1 VSLRWK
7 LSSGIGLVLVLL
19 VAAVSVDRSLGA
31 SEAAALDRADSALRA
46 AALAFRISTR
56 AGMLRARQ
64 SEVLGGDP
72 AALSVARAEREE
84 VERDCQQVRRLGAGN
99 GEALD
104 RVDRVERLLERW
116 WQEEMQRPDAP
127 RREATRMPD
136 SIVAASDELARLEY
150 AAADTARAEAQA
162 FDARRQ
168 LLLSLCA
175 ASTFAVGV
183 FVVLGLA
190 RRLLRRLAAI
200 QNAASR
206 VADGD
211 LGGVALPAVARDEL
225 GKVEEAVE
233 RMLVTLRT
241 VAEVSQRIGR
251 GDLTSQLEPRGDRDV
266 LGSALAAMTENLREV
281 LYGVRDTSNVL
292 AATSEE
298 ITASSARVAK
308 GAEEQTT
315 ATEETSSTME
325 EMAAQMRQVARNAET
340 ISSHVGNVAG
350 AIQTMAG
357 SNEQVASIGE
367 TLGQK
372 MSATTAMIEEV
383 TKAVE
388 YIAATAQALSDAAQQ
403 VAQEATQGGRLL
415 DDTVDKL
422 TAVSDRTQRSSA
434 VVEGLAARSR
444 EIGMIVKVIEEIADQ
459 TNLLALNAAI
469 EAARAGDAG
478 RGFGVVADEVRKL
491 AERSMK
497 ATKDIRA
504 VIEVA
509 QSDNAAAIE
518 VARSNIEGI
527 RQGAAQ
533 VARTGD
539 ALRKIIDSI
548 EQVSSQVSEVNNA
561 TQQQSATSREVMN
574 GVTRMRETVALLER
588 ATRDQVESSRGILAS
603 TRTMA
608 QMTQQVAEA
617 TVEQQTAGEQIL
629 KSIEHISRVSS
640 ENLSAVQELHRTAE
654 RLARQA
660 GGLQD
665 LVESFRDQG
674 PRKMG
679 PKSNRDTSLPRLRG
693 QGA

>member
-1 VSLRWK
+1 MSLRWK
-7 LSSGIGLVLVLL
+7 LSAGIGLVLLLL
-19 VAAVSVDRSLGA
+19 VAAVVADHLLAA
-31 SEAAALDRADSALRA
+31 SETAALERTDSAQQA
-46 AALAFRISTR
+46 AALAYRIR
-56 AGMLRARQ
+56 ALVA
-64 SEVLGGDP
+64 
-72 AALSVARAEREE
+72 ARADREDI
-84 VERDCQQVRRLGAGN
+84 ERDCQKVRRLSAGHAD
-99 GEALD
+99 ALD
-104 RVDRVERLLERW
+104 HVDRIERLLDRS
-116 WQEEMQRPDAP
+116 PDAIAP
-127 RREATRMPD
+127 AT
-136 SIVAASDELARLEY
+136 DELARIENT
-150 AAADTARAEAQA
+150 AADAARVEAQGL
-162 FDARRQ
+162 DARR
-168 LLLSLCA
+168 LLLLTLCA
-175 ASTFAVGV
+175 VSTFVLGV
-183 FVVLGLA
+183 FVVIGLS
-190 RRLLRRLAAI
+190 RSLLRRLAAI
-200 QNAASR
+200 QDAASR

-211 LGGVALPAVARDEL
+211 LRGVGLPTVAHDEL
-225 GKVEEAVE
+225 GRVEEAVQ
-233 RMLVTLRT
+233 RMLGTLHT
-241 VAEVSQRIGR
+241 VAEVSQRIGK
-251 GDLTSQLEPRGDRDV
+251 GDLTSQLEPHGERDV
-266 LGSALAAMTENLREV
+266 LGSALAAMTDNLREV
-281 LYGVRDTSNVL
+281 LYGVRDTSHVL
-292 AATSEE
+292 SATSEE

-325 EMAAQMRQVARNAET
+325 EMAAQMRHVAKNAET

-350 AIQTMAG
+350 AIQTMAS

-372 MSATTAMIEEV
+372 MSATTSMIEEV

-422 TAVSDRTQRSSA
+422 SAVSDRTQRSSA

-574 GVTRMRETVALLER
+574 SVTRMKETVAILER
-588 ATRDQVESSRGILAS
+588 ATREQVESSRGILAS

-608 QMTQQVAEA
+608 HMTQQVAEA

-674 PRKMG
+674 PRRVG
-679 PKSNRDTSLPRLRG
+679 PKSSREMSVPRLRG
-693 QGA
+693 QSA